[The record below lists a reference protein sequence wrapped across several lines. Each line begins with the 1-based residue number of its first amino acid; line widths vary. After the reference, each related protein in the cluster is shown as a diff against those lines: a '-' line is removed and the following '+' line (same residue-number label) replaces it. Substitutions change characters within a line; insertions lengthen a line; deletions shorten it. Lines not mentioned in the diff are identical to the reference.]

1 MKKTI
6 VSICLMACIVL
17 SVRAQSDSLLRSIAQ
32 KQFKLQRTSTQIL
45 AGWSAA
51 NLVISGV
58 AIGKSEGSTR
68 YFHEMNLYWNAV
80 NVGIAGLG
88 LLSLR
93 KAQHNATVSSVV
105 KDHYTLQKTLLFN
118 TGLDVA
124 YMTSGL
130 WLLDKSKTEMNQ
142 TRNQRFRGFGQA
154 VLIQGGFLFVF
165 DLTNYLLHRQDAPR
179 LHRVLDKVAL
189 NSNGMV
195 IKF

>member
-1 MKKTI
+1 
-6 VSICLMACIVL
+6 
-17 SVRAQSDSLLRSIAQ
+17 
-32 KQFKLQRTSTQIL
+32 
-45 AGWSAA
+45 
-51 NLVISGV
+51 
-58 AIGKSEGSTR
+58 
-68 YFHEMNLYWNAV
+68 MNLYWNAV

-93 KAQHNATVSSVV
+93 KAQQNATVSSVV

-142 TRNQRFRGFGQA
+142 TRNHRFRGFGQA

>member
-17 SVRAQSDSLLRSIAQ
+17 SVQAQSDSLLRSIAQ

-93 KAQHNATVSSVV
+93 KAQQNATVSSVV

-142 TRNQRFRGFGQA
+142 TRNQRFQGFGQA